1 MSSGYAS
8 FDYEEAEYRQAHRPC
23 AAARAVAPRLGLA
36 ASLARQPVPALRP
49 RTARPTGLLPA
60 ACCHPHPALLPPLAP
75 VGSRPPP
82 GTCRQAHLQRLDIL
96 INGEPVDALARV
108 VHRDKAQVVGRRLCA
123 KLRVSW
129 GPGQAGD

>member
-1 MSSGYAS
+1 MRKQSTGKRTGPAPPP
-8 FDYEEAEYRQAHRPC
+8 ALWHLGWGWLHRSPGGQC
-23 AAARAVAPRLGLA
+23 PRFARAQPGLPACCLLLA
-36 ASLARQPVPALRP
+36 ATL
-49 RTARPTGLLPA
+49 TLPS
-60 ACCHPHPALLPPLAP
+60 CPLLPPF
-75 VGSRPPP
+75 GSRPPP

-129 GPGQAGD
+129 GPGQGGD